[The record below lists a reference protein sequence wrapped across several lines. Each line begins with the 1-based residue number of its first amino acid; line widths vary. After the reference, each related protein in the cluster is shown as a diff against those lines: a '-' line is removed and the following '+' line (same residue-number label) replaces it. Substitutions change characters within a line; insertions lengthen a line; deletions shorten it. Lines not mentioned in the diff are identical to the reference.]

1 MSHLFNRLVSKP
13 KFWDYKKGSFWSTIL
28 LPFSAIYLLLSF
40 LIKISKKRKK
50 FSIPIICV
58 GNIYI
63 GGTGK
68 TPLVREIYKI
78 TKSFGKNPA
87 FIKKNYEYVKD
98 EINILKKT
106 GKTYYEKNRSQSINL
121 SISHKHDTII
131 LDDGFQDF
139 SVKKDFSI
147 LCFNSKQQVGNGFII
162 PSGPMREPLS
172 SILRSNCIMIN
183 GEKNLEFE
191 HKINKITKDKKIPIF
206 YSKYKI
212 RNIKKI
218 ENIEVIAFAGIGN
231 PNNFFDLLRDNNIKI
246 KKTYSFPDH
255 YEYTDEDFIKI
266 IGDKST
272 KIVTTEKDYYRIKDH
287 QKFNFE
293 CINVD
298 LKIEKEDEFK
308 KLIKESL

>member
-1 MSHLFNRLVSKP
+1 MSYLFKNSGKR
-13 KFWDYKKGSFWSTIL
+13 KFWDYKRIFWSTIL

-58 GNIYI
+58 GNIYS

-162 PSGPMREPLS
+162 PSGPMRELN
-172 SILRSNCIMIN
+172 SILRSMYNDKWR
-183 GEKNLEFE
+183 KNLELS
-191 HKINKITKDKKIPIF
+191 I
-206 YSKYKI
+206 
-212 RNIKKI
+212 
-218 ENIEVIAFAGIGN
+218 
-231 PNNFFDLLRDNNIKI
+231 
-246 KKTYSFPDH
+246 
-255 YEYTDEDFIKI
+255 
-266 IGDKST
+266 
-272 KIVTTEKDYYRIKDH
+272 
-287 QKFNFE
+287 
-293 CINVD
+293 
-298 LKIEKEDEFK
+298 
-308 KLIKESL
+308 KLIKLI